1 MISFSLTAEQVQL
14 QQTAQKFA
22 REEIRPISL
31 EYDRRPDPRDC
42 IPLNV
47 IRKGIALGF
56 STMTIPEEYGGGGC
70 SALDFAIACEEIAWG
85 DAGLA
90 GTLCGSSRLGV
101 SPILHVGTPSQKRK
115 WLTEICA
122 NRNGTYLTAFAATE
136 PGSGSDTASEDPSA
150 GIRTTAKR
158 VGNQYILNGTKCFI
172 SNGGLAS
179 LYVVLAKTDITK
191 GASEGLSAFLV
202 PADVPGF
209 SIGKIEDKIGFRL
222 CQNAELVFENVPLP
236 QENLL
241 GSEGD
246 GLRVA
251 MDALCSDAFLAGAI
265 AVGLARASLEAAI
278 AYARERVQGGQA
290 ILYHQAIGTVLV
302 DMAILVEA
310 SRNLLWKCCW
320 HLDHLGPS
328 VPLASAAKVFCSDA
342 AHQITS
348 KAIEVFGGY
357 GLMKDYPTEKYF
369 RDAKILQIAGGTNQM
384 HRIASIFFL

>member
-1 MISFSLTAEQVQL
+1 MISFSLTEEQIQL
-14 QQTAQKFA
+14 QQTARKFA
-22 REEIRPISL
+22 KEEIRPISF
-31 EYDRRPDPRDC
+31 EYDRKPDPRDC
-42 IPLNV
+42 VPMDV
-47 IRKGIALGF
+47 VRKGIELGF
-56 STMTIPEEYGGGGC
+56 STMTIPSEYGGGGC
-70 SALDFAIACEEIAWG
+70 SALDFAIVCEEVAWG

-90 GTLCGSSRLGV
+90 GTVCGSGRLGV
-101 SPILHVGTPSQKRK
+101 SPILCVGTESQKRK

-122 NRNGTYLTAFAATE
+122 NPNGAYLTAFALTE
-136 PGSGSDTASEDPSA
+136 PGCGSDAASEDPSA
-150 GIRTTAKR
+150 GVRTTAKR
-158 VGNQYILNGTKCFI
+158 TGDSYILKGAKCFI

-202 PADVPGF
+202 PAGLPGF

-222 CQNAELVFENVPLP
+222 CQNAELVFENVLLP

-251 MDALCSDAFLAGAI
+251 MDALCSDGFLAGAI
-265 AVGLARASLEAAI
+265 AVGLARAAFEAAVN
-278 AYARERVQGGQA
+278 YARERVQGGQP
-290 ILYHQAIGTVLV
+290 ILYHQAVGTMLV

-320 HLDHLGPS
+320 NLDQVGPS

-348 KAIEVFGGY
+348 KAIEVLGGY
-357 GLMKDYPTEKYF
+357 GLMKDHCCPNFQGWAHLVPCKS
-369 RDAKILQIAGGTNQM
+369 
-384 HRIASIFFL
+384 AS